1 MSRDAER
8 IDLLV
13 RISRDLLAV
22 LREPRARRMVED
34 MIASL
39 DVEIAVGT
47 KSADRRKPYT
57 LSLSRHG
64 AVLGRVT
71 ILADDVLDAESL
83 AGSDHLYEQCG
94 TNMSDETVE
103 LSVEEAA

>member
-1 MSRDAER
+1 MPGWLQSEQVAGFGRNR
-8 IDLLV
+8 WLV
-13 RISRDLLAV
+13 SSECA
-22 LREPRARRMVED
+22 
-34 MIASL
+34 IASL
-39 DVEIAVGT
+39 EAEIAVGT

-71 ILADDVLDAESL
+71 ILADGVLDAESL